1 MEDLDSLVRKNKE
14 GSDCARENIYNITD
28 CSKT

>member
-1 MEDLDSLVRKNKE
+1 MEDLDSLVRRNKE
-14 GSDCARENIYNITD
+14 GADRARENIYNITD

>member
-1 MEDLDSLVRKNKE
+1 MKDLDSLVRRNKE
-14 GSDCARENIYNITD
+14 GADCGRENIYNITD